1 MLDMSA
7 EYGLAEVSSLEE
19 ALRWLFSSFLGLALP
34 GPCQGL
40 ARLMFFCEVDGS
52 RGRGREHE
60 KLGAWFEYID
70 YGAYCSH
77 CSI

>member
-1 MLDMSA
+1 MA
-7 EYGLAEVSSLEE
+7 
-19 ALRWLFSSFLGLALP
+19 FLISRF
-34 GPCQGL
+34 GL

-70 YGAYCSH
+70 YGAYCS
-77 CSI
+77 I